1 MKKLFGIFH
10 PIFFRPKFF
19 FASQTPNSILSLV
32 SLQNKLNSKKLNCK
46 GCGIHLQ
53 TDDISKE
60 GYIDLSK
67 LQEMTEKEENFRVD
81 KQENNKLKS
90 DNNDVL
96 HEYIQ
101 KNFIDSESQNNY
113 HDIIPDEFIEPIIKE
128 KKGKKHLEKIE
139 INNITV
145 LQKLEEEK
153 EKRGGLSADSS
164 NKFQKA
170 KKQIIVCQRCHN
182 LKNNA
187 TDLNQ
192 SEISINKY
200 NMRDFLKN
208 VYAEIKFSSLI
219 VFLIDL
225 SNLSV
230 TTLQEIYDLK
240 KTHKSKIMVV
250 VNKMDVLPKNISESK
265 ARFYLRNYLKEKFS
279 DVFNEDIFFVSSING
294 EGFDK
299 IIGINFNGIFKKLYP
314 VNFRLFQE
322 N

>member
-1 MKKLFGIFH
+1 MKKLFGIFR

-67 LQEMTEKEENFRVD
+67 LQEMTDKEENLRVD
-81 KQENNKLKS
+81 KQENNKVKN

-96 HEYIQ
+96 YEYIQ
-101 KNFIDSESQNNY
+101 KNFIDSETQNNY
-113 HDIIPDEFIEPIIKE
+113 HNIIPDEFIEPIVKD
-128 KKGKKHLEKIE
+128 KKGKKQTEKIE
-139 INNITV
+139 INNIAV

-153 EKRGGLSADSS
+153 EKRGGTFDDSS

-170 KKQIIVCQRCHN
+170 KKHIIVCQRCHN

-187 TDLNQ
+187 NDFNK

-219 VFLIDL
+219 VFIIDL
-225 SNLSV
+225 SNLSA

-265 ARFYLRNYLKEKFS
+265 SRFYLRNYLKEKFS

-299 IIGINFNGIFKKLYP
+299 IIGINFNRIFKFSLP
-314 VNFRLFQE
+314 NFRLFQE
-322 N
+322 T